1 MPTKR
6 VADMTPEEYEAHKI
20 KRRLEA
26 KKYKESLSP
35 EEAEARRVK
44 YLKQQKAKRNAASP
58 EEKKAKEKKKYRRRK
73 AKLAT
78 LPPEE
83 QAKIREETNKQ
94 NQERRRNDPDYN
106 NKQKHWR
113 KNQSDEVRKNRLDKA
128 RIKEAKKRA
137 AMTEEEKKANRKYK
151 REYNA
156 ERRKTDPASRA
167 MCDIRSR
174 LRHVRKRRHLT
185 RTDLKTSE
193 MLGCTWKEFADFIE
207 SQFDERMTWENK
219 GRYTWHLDH
228 VIPLAYFDLSKPDEE
243 KVASNVLNHQPMWH
257 DENMKKGA
265 TMPPVSS
272 IPQKLWRM
280 ALELDADFAK
290 REPRASK

>member
-1 MPTKR
+1 M
-6 VADMTPEEYEAHKI
+6 
-20 KRRLEA
+20 
-26 KKYKESLSP
+26 SP
-35 EEAEARRVK
+35 EKKEQARVK
-44 YLKQQKAKRNAASP
+44 YLKQQKAKRDAASP
-58 EEKKAKEKKKYRRRK
+58 GEKKKTAEMQRKNRLKRK
-73 AKLAT
+73 AKFDV

-83 QAKIREETNKQ
+83 QAKLREKKNKQ
-94 NQERRRNDPDYN
+94 HRVRRRNDPDYN

-113 KNQSDEVRKNRLDKA
+113 KNQTDEVRKNRLEKA
-128 RIKEAKKRA
+128 RIQEAKKRA
-137 AMTEEEKKANRKYK
+137 AMTEEEKKENRKYK
-151 REYNA
+151 RQYNA
-156 ERRKTDPASRA
+156 ERKKTDPAFRA

-174 LRHVRKRRHLT
+174 LRHARERRHLT

-265 TMPPVSS
+265 TMPAVSS
-272 IPQKLWRM
+272 IPQKLWKM

-290 REPRASK
+290 RKPRVSE